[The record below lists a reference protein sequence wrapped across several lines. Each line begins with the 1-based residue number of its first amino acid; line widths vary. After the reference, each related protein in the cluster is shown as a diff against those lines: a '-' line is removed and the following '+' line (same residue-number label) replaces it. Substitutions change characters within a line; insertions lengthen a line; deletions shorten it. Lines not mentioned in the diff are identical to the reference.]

1 MSQTPAIDAVPL
13 HCLAALPPLDLDPA
27 VCPPA
32 DGSELES
39 VAPASM
45 VNVVARLEAF
55 AGMSRMKRLA
65 LVVLCH
71 TVTDRHMT
79 RLKVGASVHASK

>member
-1 MSQTPAIDAVPL
+1 M
-13 HCLAALPPLDLDPA
+13 
-27 VCPPA
+27 
-32 DGSELES
+32 
-39 VAPASM
+39 APASM

-79 RLKVGASVHASK
+79 RLKVGAGRCAAGQALTRSLTGGCDMRVGSCLCASRPLRTSLTLQQAF